1 MYRMQVKLCM
11 FNIHIMDVNK
21 EKTTCSDLSLKCFYT
36 VHKNKTVTGKPKQ
49 ISLVQAMRA
58 LPTTVVQHLLTPAEQ
73 AIVSLTSLTKIK
85 VMIELN

>member
-11 FNIHIMDVNK
+11 FNIHIMDENK

-49 ISLVQAMRA
+49 ISLV
-58 LPTTVVQHLLTPAEQ
+58 
-73 AIVSLTSLTKIK
+73 
-85 VMIELN
+85 